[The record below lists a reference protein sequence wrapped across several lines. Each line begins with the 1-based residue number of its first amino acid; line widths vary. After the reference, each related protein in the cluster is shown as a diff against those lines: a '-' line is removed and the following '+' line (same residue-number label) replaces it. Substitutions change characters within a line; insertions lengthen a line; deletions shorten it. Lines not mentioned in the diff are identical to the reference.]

1 MLKVCPN
8 QPLCETRWTALRSHY
23 RDDVSNPASQRFST
37 AIHRLRKGGPSLY
50 DNARLIGCEATAVNG
65 AL

>member
-23 RDDVSNPASQRFST
+23 RDDVSNPASQQFFHSDSQAT
-37 AIHRLRKGGPSLY
+37 EGPANYLFGWRS
-50 DNARLIGCEATAVNG
+50 
-65 AL
+65 